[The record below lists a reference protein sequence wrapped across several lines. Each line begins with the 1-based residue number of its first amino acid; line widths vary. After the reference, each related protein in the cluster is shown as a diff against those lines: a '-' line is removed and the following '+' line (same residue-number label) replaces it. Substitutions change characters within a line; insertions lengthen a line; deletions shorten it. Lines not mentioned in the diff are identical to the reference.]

1 VNYFTLGII
10 NILMGTIKDLYI
22 SAAQTPILGGVME
35 SLCTGLSLG
44 QRDPVSDS
52 GPIEGAERTDSS
64 DRLSPR
70 GGLPGLHR
78 TRFQK
83 EK

>member
-10 NILMGTIKDLYI
+10 NILMATIKDRYI

-44 QRDPVSDS
+44 QRDPVSDP
-52 GPIEGAERTDSS
+52 GPIEGVGRFGLA
-64 DRLSPR
+64 PR
-70 GGLPGLHR
+70 KWR
-78 TRFQK
+78 KMAKF
-83 EK
+83 E